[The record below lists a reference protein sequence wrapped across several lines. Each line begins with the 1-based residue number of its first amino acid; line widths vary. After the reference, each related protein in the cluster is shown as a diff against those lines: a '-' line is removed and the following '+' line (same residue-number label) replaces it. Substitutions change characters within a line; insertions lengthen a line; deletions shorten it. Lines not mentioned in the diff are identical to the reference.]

1 MGFREQDQRG
11 DKKVS
16 AAYACDGP
24 ACGQFIRAEDD
35 DDKWI
40 ELTWGRYVS
49 GHFCSLKC
57 LGEWEYEQSAEL
69 G

>member
-1 MGFREQDQRG
+1 
-11 DKKVS
+11 VS

-24 ACGQFIRAEDD
+24 NCAQFVRADED

-49 GHFCSLKC
+49 GHFCSLNC
-57 LGEWEYEQSAEL
+57 LRDWEYEQRVEA